1 MSDAELGLT
10 AEQATGRRVF
20 QMNCARCHNAYSKS
34 GSKGPSL
41 ERLFKKTYL
50 PSGLP
55 ANNRFVEQAVLGGRG
70 TMPPFGDAL
79 TERQL
84 NDLLAYLHTL

>member
-1 MSDAELGLT
+1 MSDTELGLT

-20 QMNCARCHNAYSKS
+20 EMNCAACHNAYSSS

-41 ERLFKKTYL
+41 EGLFKKKYL

-55 ANNRFVEQAVLGGRG
+55 ANDRFVEQAVFGGRG

-84 NDLLAYLHTL
+84 NNLLAYLHRL